1 VIDVGHTRTTAAVIC
16 VFPPPAKKANGEA
29 AEEGEANQLR
39 FSVLAKRSEPL
50 GCAHFDAS
58 LFTHFAAQI
67 EAKHGEAVVGGTRRG
82 VRLMAAVE
90 RVRKLLSTMGE
101 ASATAE
107 NLIDGLDV
115 PIRLTRDEMAEL
127 LAPLCEKLKACVA
140 DVLAAEGLEELHGV
154 EAVGGGMRMPL
165 VQSLLAEALAASPIG
180 SAIAAHKLGAKL
192 DDASLAIGAALIGK
206 LKLSQPDGTPLAGA
220 LPAAALAELVAQE
233 QTYAAADAAAA
244 ALGARRNEFEGFVLE
259 SRGLSGRKHGELVEA
274 SRLTPLLDAAEEWLY
289 SEEGEAATLEAL
301 DGKLEELR
309 AQVGELT
316 EAYRAKLAEVKA
328 ADEAALE
335 AAAAAAAA
343 EKAANGEDEDHD
355 TRRLKYPD
363 RLRLVMKNK
372 EEGTELF
379 QGQNWR
385 PAAARYNK
393 ALTHAAKFVDLSPEQ
408 REEVNA
414 VKLSLHLNIAQCWL
428 KITDAENH
436 LTQAIRSCDEALELD
451 PNSVKALYRRA
462 FAKEAKGDYDG
473 AKADLKKAGEL
484 APDDTAVPK
493 LMARVDAQ
501 LARQKAKEKKMYGKM
516 FG

>member
-1 VIDVGHTRTTAAVIC
+1 
-16 VFPPPAKKANGEA
+16 
-29 AEEGEANQLR
+29 
-39 FSVLAKRSEPL
+39 
-50 GCAHFDAS
+50 
-58 LFTHFAAQI
+58 
-67 EAKHGEAVVGGTRRG
+67 
-82 VRLMAAVE
+82 M
-90 RVRKLLSTMGE
+90 
-101 ASATAE
+101 SA
-107 NLIDGLDV
+107 
-115 PIRLTRDEMAEL
+115 
-127 LAPLCEKLKACVA
+127 
-140 DVLAAEGLEELHGV
+140 
-154 EAVGGGMRMPL
+154 
-165 VQSLLAEALAASPIG
+165 G
-180 SAIAAHKLGAKL
+180 SAIGRRCYGGTTQGRSTMEGRSPADHSQSGVPSSSTPSACEGMPQREESKRSSISEIWMSELTRLRFLASSCSGEGKRPSSL
-192 DDASLAIGAALIGK
+192 NSGDAVSGVVTSERG
-206 LKLSQPDGTPLAGA
+206 
-220 LPAAALAELVAQE
+220 AELE
-233 QTYAAADAAAA
+233 
-244 ALGARRNEFEGFVLE
+244 LGF
-259 SRGLSGRKHGELVEA
+259 
-274 SRLTPLLDAAEEWLY
+274 
-289 SEEGEAATLEAL
+289 
-301 DGKLEELR
+301 
-309 AQVGELT
+309 
-316 EAYRAKLAEVKA
+316 
-328 ADEAALE
+328 E